1 MTYNFFPADSFTSHI
16 AFCDFLEYPS
26 LWHLEIIS
34 PNAALLGHFDNHV
47 VLRRLGTTHLPLLL
61 AVFAGNQRKVHD

>member
-1 MTYNFFPADSFTSHI
+1 MTYNFFPADSFPSHF

-26 LWHLEIIS
+26 LWHFEIIS
-34 PNAALLGHFDNHV
+34 PDAALLGHIDNHV